1 MGEVFTSFWVK
12 KNSCQETPET
22 KERTKDVTQMTYV
35 NCKNNAEVINYLIKG
50 GGHTWPDS
58 PKPERRR
65 EEEGPTNKDVN
76 ATNLIWSFFEAH
88 PLP

>member
-35 NCKNNAEVINYLIKG
+35 NCKNNAQVVIFRING

-58 PKPERRR
+58 PLPERMQ
-65 EEEGPTNKDVN
+65 EPTTKEIN